1 MSFYTEEE
9 NKVLRKAVE
18 QAKEKIKEQD
28 AILQQLLSQ
37 PTVQGIVISIR
48 GNRVLVSCPPGLV
61 EVAFPFEPVDGK
73 NLARDLKN
81 GSAVRMIIEP
91 QPAIIDILKTDDW
104 FGDLA
109 VASKEAKNGECEIDV
124 MGTTKIIR
132 VATGIKNPEPGDRLM
147 LDDKFSIAIKN
158 LGPDESKFSFQGGT
172 KVTWNDIGGL
182 EEAKRVLIECI
193 ELPHLYPD
201 LFKLY
206 NKKQTK
212 GVLLYGPPGCGKTL
226 LGKAT
231 ATSMAKSHGKDAV
244 NTGFIYV
251 KGPEILDK
259 FVGNSEAAI
268 RSLFARGRKHQKKFG
283 YPAVVFLD
291 EADAIL
297 GVRGARPNMGIESTT
312 VPQFLAEM
320 DGLDETGPIVLLAT
334 NRPDTLDPAVT
345 RDGRVDQKVQVT
357 RPDYM
362 GTLDIFK
369 LYLKSV
375 PLVKD
380 VMVDKAAEHGA
391 ALMHHSKFNFYKLFT
406 KDGTS
411 VSFTLAG
418 LLNGAMIAGVVEKAA
433 MAAMQRDIANLKA
446 GKKEAA
452 QGVTLEDIQ
461 SSIETTYAQNKHLN
475 HESEVREFVEAANLS
490 VERIIKANQ
499 PQAAPLNLDPSAN

>member
-1 MSFYTEEE
+1 MSYYTEEE

-28 AILQQLLSQ
+28 EVLKQLLAQ

-48 GNRVLVSCPPGLV
+48 GDRVLVSCPPGLV
-61 EVAFPFEPVDGK
+61 EVAFPHKAVNGR
-73 NLARDLKN
+73 NLAWDLKN
-81 GSAVRMIIEP
+81 GCAVRMIVDP
-91 QPAIIDILKTDDW
+91 MPAIIDILKTDDW
-104 FGDLA
+104 FGDLV
-109 VASKEAKNGECEIDV
+109 VASKEAKNGEVEVEV
-124 MGTTKIIR
+124 MGSTKIVR
-132 VATGIKNPEPGDRLM
+132 VASGLKNPEPGDRLM
-147 LDDKFSIAIKN
+147 LDDKFTIAIKN

-172 KVTWNDIGGL
+172 KVAWDDIGGL

-193 ELPHLYPD
+193 ELPHQYPD
-201 LFKLY
+201 LFKKY

-212 GVLLYGPPGCGKTL
+212 GVLLYGPPGCGKTM

-259 FVGNSEAAI
+259 FVGNAEAAI

-297 GVRGARPNMGIESTT
+297 GVRGARPNMGIETTT
-312 VPQFLAEM
+312 VPQFLSEM
-320 DGLDETGPIVLLAT
+320 DGLDETGPIILLAT

-357 RPDYM
+357 RPDYT

-369 LYLKSV
+369 LYLKGV

-380 VMVDKAAEHGA
+380 VTLDTAAEHGT
-391 ALMHHSKFNFYKLFT
+391 ALMHHSKFGFYNLFKT
-406 KDGTS
+406 DGTS

-446 GKKEAA
+446 GKDMA
-452 QGVTLEDIQ
+452 QGVTLDDIL

-475 HESEVREFVEAANLS
+475 HESEVREFVEGRNLS
-490 VERIIKANQ
+490 VDRIIKAQ
-499 PQAAPLNLDPSAN
+499 VQQAAPVNLDPSAN